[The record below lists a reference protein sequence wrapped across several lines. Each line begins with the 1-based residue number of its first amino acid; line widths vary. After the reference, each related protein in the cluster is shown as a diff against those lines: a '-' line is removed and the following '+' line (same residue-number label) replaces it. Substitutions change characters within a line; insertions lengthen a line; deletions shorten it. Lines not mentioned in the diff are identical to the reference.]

1 MIQQLNL
8 QAITQLHADKYIEAA
23 TRVIKS
29 GWYLHG
35 EETKRFETDYAK
47 YIGTEHC
54 VAVGSGLDALRLI
67 MRAYKELG
75 VFHDGDE
82 IIVPANTFIATIL
95 AITDCG
101 LTPVLVE
108 PSLSSMEIDI
118 DKVEQNITAQTRGI
132 MIVHLYGR
140 MAYDERLDDICK
152 SHDLILMEDCAQAQ
166 GCTFNGV
173 KAGAIGRAAA
183 HSFYP
188 GKNLGAMG
196 DAGAVTTN
204 DTELASA
211 IRALANYG
219 SPKKYEFEYTGINSR
234 MSEMD
239 AAILDIKLQYLDAEN
254 ALRQRLA
261 DYYYDHI
268 DNTQVS
274 LPARLPHAN
283 NVYHQFPVL
292 CPRRDELQKHLL
304 DCGVQTLIH
313 YPIPPHQQRC
323 YASAPWN
330 TPQLSLPVTELIH
343 SQELSLPMNP
353 VITGTEAQAVVGAIN
368 SFE

>member
-1 MIQQLNL
+1 
-8 QAITQLHADKYIEAA
+8 
-23 TRVIKS
+23 
-29 GWYLHG
+29 
-35 EETKRFETDYAK
+35 
-47 YIGTEHC
+47 
-54 VAVGSGLDALRLI
+54 
-67 MRAYKELG
+67 
-75 VFHDGDE
+75 
-82 IIVPANTFIATIL
+82 
-95 AITDCG
+95 
-101 LTPVLVE
+101 
-108 PSLSSMEIDI
+108 MEIDI

-239 AAILDIKLQYLDAEN
+239 AAFSTSSCNTSTQKTRCASVWQTTTTTISTTRRCLCPHDFRTPTTSTTSFLSSVHAETSCRSTCSTAVCRHSYTTPYRHTSN
-254 ALRQRLA
+254 AATRQR
-261 DYYYDHI
+261 HG
-268 DNTQVS
+268 T
-274 LPARLPHAN
+274 PHSSP
-283 NVYHQFPVL
+283 F
-292 CPRRDELQKHLL
+292 
-304 DCGVQTLIH
+304 
-313 YPIPPHQQRC
+313 
-323 YASAPWN
+323 
-330 TPQLSLPVTELIH
+330 LS
-343 SQELSLPMNP
+343 QN
-353 VITGTEAQAVVGAIN
+353 
-368 SFE
+368 